1 MTMIRVFTYSD
12 QGLDLCCFCCHRM
25 LRGDSSCDI
34 LKNPYRKILNHREDN
49 NTWLSVDRFHPMPTC
64 NKLILII
71 FLIVMV
77 ELELILFIL
86 TQGAIDIHY
95 FSSVEAA

>member
-1 MTMIRVFTYSD
+1 MIF
-12 QGLDLCCFCCHRM
+12 
-25 LRGDSSCDI
+25 
-34 LKNPYRKILNHREDN
+34 LKIHTGKSEIPCEDN
-49 NTWLSVDRFHPMPTC
+49 NTWLSVDRFHPMPTRK
-64 NKLILII
+64 KLILII

-77 ELELILFIL
+77 ELQLILFIL